1 MFEALPED
9 TRKALDW
16 GADRYQ
22 PYLDA
27 LVDATVSASTINDWL
42 TNWST
47 LSKFMNEVYVR
58 LIVATNQDTTD
69 EVAENRLRAFLSDV
83 FPLMISYGDKL
94 NRKLLESGIE
104 PENFTVQLRNMRA
117 DVKLFREKNLPV
129 QTEIQKLGMEYD
141 KIIAAQTVEWEE
153 DEMTLTALLPMLQDQ
168 DRNKREAV
176 YRLIAERK
184 LQDREAL
191 NDLWVKL
198 LDLRQQLAENA
209 DLPDYR
215 TYRWQELN
223 RFDYTPS
230 DAETFHR
237 AIEEVV
243 VPLATRLYKKK
254 REQLGVDSLRPW
266 DVGDNPSQGSGLD
279 PLGREPLKPYDT
291 IGEMEETLQRIF
303 TKVDPALGDYFGT
316 MRNESLF
323 DLDNRKG
330 KAPGGYCTDLPVQER
345 PFIFMNAVGL
355 HDDVQT
361 LLHEGG
367 HAFHVFESVHL
378 PYYQQLDPPM
388 EFAEVAS
395 MAMELIASP
404 YLTIDQGGFY
414 TPEESARARTQHI
427 EQIITF
433 WAYMAVVD
441 AFQHWVY
448 THIDDAKNPDNCDA
462 KWSELWDRFLPT
474 VDFSGLE
481 AIKVTG
487 WHRKLH
493 IFQVPFYYIE
503 YGLAQLGAIQVW
515 ANALDNQSQ
524 AVADYRKALALGG
537 TATLPELFRTAGAQF
552 GFDRDLLGKAV
563 GLLKET
569 LDTLEAETA

>member
-1 MFEALPED
+1 MFETLPSD
-9 TRKALDW
+9 TRDALDW
-16 GADRYQ
+16 GADKYQ

-27 LVDATVSASTINDWL
+27 LADATVSADTLHEWMS
-42 TNWST
+42 NWST
-47 LSKFMNEVYVR
+47 LSKFMSEVYMR
-58 LIVATNQDTTD
+58 LYVATNQDTTD
-69 EVAENRLRAFLSDV
+69 EAAENRLRAFLTDV
-83 FPLMISYGDKL
+83 YPLMSVYEDKL
-94 NRKLLESGIE
+94 NRKLLESGVE
-104 PENFTVQLRNMRA
+104 PENFDVQLRNMRA
-117 DVKLFREKNLPV
+117 NVALFREENLPI
-129 QTEIQKLGMEYD
+129 QTEIQKLGMKYD
-141 KIIAAQTVEWEE
+141 KIIAAQTVEWEGE
-153 DEMTLTALLPMLQDQ
+153 EKTLTALLPLLQDQ
-168 DRNKREAV
+168 DRSKREAV
-176 YRLIAERK
+176 YRLMAERK
-184 LQDREAL
+184 LQDRDAL
-191 NDLWVKL
+191 NDLWVQF

-215 TYRWQELN
+215 TYRWQQLN
-223 RFDYTPS
+223 RFDYTPD
-230 DAETFHR
+230 DAQTFHQ
-237 AIEEVV
+237 AIEAVV
-243 VPLATRLYKKK
+243 VPMATRLYEKK

-279 PLGREPLKPYDT
+279 PLGREPLKPYDS
-291 IGEMEETLQRIF
+291 IDEMEETLQRIF
-303 TKVDPALGDYFGT
+303 TKVDPALGDYFGI
-316 MRNESLF
+316 MRTESLL

-330 KAPGGYCTDLPVQER
+330 KAPGGYCTDFAVQER

-378 PYYQQLDPPM
+378 PYHQQLDPPM

-404 YLTIDQGGFY
+404 YLTSDQGGFY
-414 TPEESARARTQHI
+414 TAEESARARTQHI
-427 EQIITF
+427 EQVLTF

-448 THIDDAKNPDNCDA
+448 SNIEDAKNPDNCDA
-462 KWSELWDRFLPT
+462 KWSELWDRFLPA
-474 VDFSGLE
+474 VDFSGLD
-481 AIKVTG
+481 AIKATG

-515 ANALDNQSQ
+515 ANALDNQTQ

-537 TATLPELFRTAGAQF
+537 TATLPELFKTAGAQF
-552 GFDRDLLGKAV
+552 GFDRELLGKAV
-563 GLLKET
+563 DLLAKT
-569 LDTLEAETA
+569 LDSLEAETA